1 MHKLMFVNR
10 GNVAPTTPVKS
21 TTKKVFN
28 NNFAKH
34 CIQDRNI
41 QNFVDILGVPIQ
53 LSHKNER
60 YTLRS

>member
-1 MHKLMFVNR
+1 MHNR
-10 GNVAPTTPVKS
+10 GNVAPTTPIKS

-34 CIQDRNI
+34 CIQDGNI
-41 QNFVDILGVPIQ
+41 QNLGNFVDILGVPIQ

-60 YTLRS
+60 YTLGS